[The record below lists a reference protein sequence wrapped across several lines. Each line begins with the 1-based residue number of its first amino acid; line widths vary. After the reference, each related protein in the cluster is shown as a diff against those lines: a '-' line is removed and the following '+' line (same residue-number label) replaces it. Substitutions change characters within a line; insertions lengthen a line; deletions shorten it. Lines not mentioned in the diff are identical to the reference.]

1 MTMNKAMKELFGPV
15 RAEEDLK
22 DRTRARLAERTR
34 GYTRTPA
41 KRRGYPAY
49 AAACACLALA
59 LLGGRWLYFTP
70 TAAISM
76 DINPSI
82 ELSVN
87 RFDRVIAV
95 TGFNEDGQKLS
106 NELDVK
112 YRNYAQAVEQILR
125 HDSITALLSVGE
137 VMAITVAG
145 PDEQQSAKL
154 LSVVEACAA
163 GRGNIDCHS
172 ARPEEVAA
180 AHEAGLSCGKYRAF
194 LELRRLDPDVTPEA
208 VQGMTMREIRD
219 RIGRLS
225 SGGGRDSPPSGGWGG
240 GHHGNGGGR
249 RAGWRNGAAEHFF
262 TAENLTAPREPALR
276 RCADRVNLRG
286 PDARVQSRQPADKL

>member
-1 MTMNKAMKELFGPV
+1 MNSAFKELFGPI

-22 DRTRARLAERTR
+22 DRTRAFLTERTQ
-34 GYTRTPA
+34 GYTKRAAA
-41 KRRGYPAY
+41 KRGYPAY

-76 DINPSI
+76 DINPSL

-87 RFDRVIAV
+87 RFDRVISV
-95 TGFNEDGQKLS
+95 TGFNEDGRELS
-106 NELDVK
+106 NELNVK
-112 YRNYAQAVEQILR
+112 HKNYARAVEQILH

-137 VMAITVAG
+137 VMAITVVG

-154 LSVVEACAA
+154 LSGVEACAA
-163 GRGNIDCHS
+163 GQGNIDCHS
-172 ARPEEVAA
+172 ARPEEAAA

-194 LELRRLDPDVTPEA
+194 LELRRLDPDITPEA

-219 RIGRLS
+219 RIDRLS
-225 SGGGRDSPPSGGWGG
+225 SGGSDSPPSGGWGN
-240 GHHGNGGGR
+240 GHHGNDGGH
-249 RAGWRNGAAEHFF
+249 GWRHGWGGQDVNG
-262 TAENLTAPREPALR
+262 
-276 RCADRVNLRG
+276 
-286 PDARVQSRQPADKL
+286 